1 MKNKRIKLQLLA
13 CVEFVSLLSYSAITI
28 EAKKSFSDY
37 KETEIAVE
45 SEECIQTTNE
55 SNEFYTSTMR
65 EMLETERIKTEEEER
80 LRLEEEERQRKIN
93 EEKKK
98 TEQSVPTYSSSSGLT
113 KSSGVNWHN
122 GWKETY
128 YSSRVLYHYMTPQW
142 TVGSDGVYRDSDGYV
157 IVASS
162 SEPYGTITDTSFGMG
177 KVYDTG
183 CDLGVHDIY
192 VNW

>member
-13 CVEFVSLLSYSAITI
+13 CAIFISLLSYSSITI
-28 EAKKSFSDY
+28 EANKSSSDY

-45 SEECIQTTNE
+45 SEEYIQTINQN
-55 SNEFYTSTMR
+55 NEFYVSTMQ
-65 EMLETERIKTEEEER
+65 EMLVTERIKTEEEER
-80 LRLEEEERQRKIN
+80 LRLEEERQRKIE

-98 TEQSVPTYSSSSGLT
+98 ASQSVPSHSNGSGLT
-113 KSSGVNWHN
+113 KSSGVNWYN

-142 TVGSDGVYRDSDGYV
+142 TAGSDGVYRDSDGYV

-162 SEPYGTITDTSFGMG
+162 SEPYGTIIDTSFGTG